1 MPYICNVFFMVLDLR
16 LTKIGCR
23 ETINFFCTCPPKN
36 YKPLFRFNR
45 KLTGIVRVYSLPYI
59 SNSVLRH
66 VTRHGRGEERDI
78 SGINRLIR
86 QRFQPLRPEE
96 TAPIANTTQ
105 RRSLIVD
112 FPLTASSISCGILRT
127 PPLCFAQQ
135 NIGEVSAGRGG

>member
-1 MPYICNVFFMVLDLR
+1 MLNVLELCLKIMLYNRKFIHLQCAFHSIRLRLR

-36 YKPLFRFNR
+36 YKPLSRFNR

-86 QRFQPLRPEE
+86 
-96 TAPIANTTQ
+96 
-105 RRSLIVD
+105 
-112 FPLTASSISCGILRT
+112 
-127 PPLCFAQQ
+127 
-135 NIGEVSAGRGG
+135 

>member
-1 MPYICNVFFMVLDLR
+1 MVLDLR

-23 ETINFFCTCPPKN
+23 ETINFFYTYPPKN

-86 QRFQPLRPEE
+86 WRFQPLRHF
-96 TAPIANTTQ
+96 
-105 RRSLIVD
+105 V
-112 FPLTASSISCGILRT
+112 T
-127 PPLCFAQQ
+127 PPLLLTPH
-135 NIGEVSAGRGG
+135 RGGV